1 MKLLK
6 VRNPLLATNYQGCL
20 CKNPSTT
27 LSPAP
32 MFFDKV
38 FVVAQFLFSDSP
50 KNLWR
55 MIKMEDFESDSA
67 LVPEQRFG
75 PLKIRVASSLL
86 TRGI

>member
-6 VRNPLLATNYQGCL
+6 VRNPLLATNYQGFL

-27 LSPAP
+27 LSPAR

-50 KNLWR
+50 KNL
-55 MIKMEDFESDSA
+55 
-67 LVPEQRFG
+67 
-75 PLKIRVASSLL
+75 
-86 TRGI
+86 